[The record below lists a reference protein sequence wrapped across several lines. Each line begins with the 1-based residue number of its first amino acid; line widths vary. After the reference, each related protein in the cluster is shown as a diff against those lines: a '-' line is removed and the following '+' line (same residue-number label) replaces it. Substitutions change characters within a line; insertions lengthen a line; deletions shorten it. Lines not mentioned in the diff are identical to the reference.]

1 MTIADSVFPMDSVAS
16 CIQLPPEEENRI
28 VSELIKE
35 SELNLKDG
43 NVYFV
48 ISNRWFSRWQSY
60 VGSCVGML
68 SIDKQSSD
76 GQDAEMTHTKIAD
89 RPGPIDNS
97 DIISKGNNYDSNN
110 LDIHRMLEE
119 GADYVLVPEKVW
131 ERLLEWYKGGPALP
145 RKLISQGLEHKQY
158 SVEVYP
164 LSLKV
169 IDARDNSQSIVKL
182 SKKAT
187 IGELHEQ
194 VCKIKGVEQSKACIW
209 DYFNFKKHSLL
220 TISDQTLEEAN
231 LTMDQDI
238 LLEVSLE
245 RDPSSH
251 SGMDSMGNELALVPL
266 EPTRSSVS
274 IAGGPTMSNGHSTG
288 SSFNSYQGS
297 SVSSSLTN
305 MDDKCEVNRG
315 ERGGLAGLQN
325 LGNTCFM
332 NSSIQCLVHTPQLV
346 EYFLQDYS
354 EEINMDNPLG
364 MHGELALA
372 FGDLLRKLWS
382 SGRTAIAPRSFK
394 SKLARFAPQFSGYN
408 QHDSQELLA
417 FLLDGLHE
425 DLNRVKQKPYIE
437 MKDSDGRPDEEVA
450 SECWKNHMARNDS
463 LIVDVCQGQYK
474 STLVCPVCGKISIT
488 FDPFMYLSLPLPSTV
503 TRMMTV
509 TVFYC
514 DGSGLP
520 MPYTVS
526 VLKHGCCRD
535 LCQVLGTACCL
546 KSDEMLLLAEVYEH
560 KIYRYLENP
569 LEPLSSIKD
578 DEHIVAY
585 RVKSG
590 ARKKKLEIM
599 HRWLDKFKISHTKL
613 LFGASLFL
621 SHSLSLSSATLSL
634 SLSLSLVSLHTSL
647 SPSPSLPPSLSFVSP
662 PPLSLSPLSLLHL
675 SFSFHLPYL
684 SCTSAPISYPL
695 SSTPLLLFTL
705 LLYSS
710 PSFSHLLPSFSVS
723 VSLKR
728 IFLNY
733 FIQTNN
739 FKYKVSLSPISPA
752 HLHLSLTLFL
762 PHLSFSLRSFC
773 TPLPL
778 FHISFPPSPSLMK
791 GGDKKLF
798 GTPLVTY
805 LVEDP
810 QFGANIEASVHK
822 LLAPLRRAYSS
833 TKSHDGKEN
842 GFISSGSEEQ
852 SNISNTQSESQ
863 SLTFGN
869 KEQDGTSCGESSFQL
884 ALTNENC
891 LSCEP
896 IEKSSFIKSSQLIRV
911 FLDWTEKEHEVY
923 DASYLR
929 DLPEVHK
936 TVFTVK
942 KTKQE
947 AISLFSCLEAFL
959 TEEPLGPDDM
969 WYCPRCKEHRQA
981 TKKLD
986 LWKLPEILVFHLKRF
1001 SYSRY
1006 LKNKLDTFV
1015 NFPIHNLDLTKY
1027 VKSKDGQS
1035 YVYDLYAVS
1044 NHYGGLGGGHYT
1056 AYCKLI
1062 DDNKWCHFD
1071 DSHVTPVT
1079 EAEIKSSAAYVL
1091 FYQRVRSKG
1100 QMEGEASQLHTV

>member
-1 MTIADSVFPMDSVAS
+1 MFFASIEFAMTIADSVVPMDCVAS

-28 VSELIKE
+28 VSELVKE
-35 SELNLKDG
+35 SELNLKEG
-43 NVYFV
+43 NLYYV

-60 VGSCVGML
+60 VGPCVGML
-68 SIDKQSSD
+68 SIDKQPSD
-76 GQDAEMTHTKIAD
+76 GQGDMIHTKIAD

-97 DIISKGNNYDSNN
+97 DIISKENNCDSKNV
-110 LDIHRMLEE
+110 DIQRTLQE
-119 GADYVLVPEKVW
+119 GTDYILVPEKVW

-145 RKLISQGLEHKQY
+145 RKLISQGLGHKQY

-169 IDARDNSQSIVKL
+169 TDARDNSQSIVKL

-187 IGELHEQ
+187 IGELHEL
-194 VCKIKGVEQSKACIW
+194 VCKIKGVEPNKACIW
-209 DYFNFKKHSLL
+209 DYFNLNKHSML
-220 TISDQTLEEAN
+220 TVSDQTLEDAN

-238 LLEVSLE
+238 LLEVSLD
-245 RDPSSH
+245 RDRSSH

-266 EPTRSSVS
+266 EPPRSSVS

-288 SSFNSYQGS
+288 SSFNLYQES

-305 MDDKCEVNRG
+305 MNDKIDVNKG

-332 NSSIQCLVHTPQLV
+332 NSSIQCLVHTPPLV

-354 EEINMDNPLG
+354 DEINMDNPLG
-364 MHGELALA
+364 MRGELALA
-372 FGDLLRKLWS
+372 FGDLLRKLWY
-382 SGRTAIAPRSFK
+382 SGRIAIAPRAFK

-474 STLVCPVCGKISIT
+474 STLVCPICGKISIT
-488 FDPFMYLSLPLPSTV
+488 FDPFMYLSLPLPSTI
-503 TRMMTV
+503 TRTMTV

-514 DGSGLP
+514 DGSALP
-520 MPYTVS
+520 MPYTVT

-535 LCQVLGTACCL
+535 LCQALGAACCL

-569 LEPLSSIKD
+569 LESLNSIKD

-585 RVKSG
+585 RIKNG
-590 ARKKKLEIM
+590 ARKTKLEIM
-599 HRWLDKFKISHTKL
+599 HRWLD
-613 LFGASLFL
+613 
-621 SHSLSLSSATLSL
+621 
-634 SLSLSLVSLHTSL
+634 
-647 SPSPSLPPSLSFVSP
+647 
-662 PPLSLSPLSLLHL
+662 
-675 SFSFHLPYL
+675 
-684 SCTSAPISYPL
+684 
-695 SSTPLLLFTL
+695 
-705 LLYSS
+705 
-710 PSFSHLLPSFSVS
+710 
-723 VSLKR
+723 
-728 IFLNY
+728 N
-733 FIQTNN
+733 
-739 FKYKVSLSPISPA
+739 
-752 HLHLSLTLFL
+752 
-762 PHLSFSLRSFC
+762 
-773 TPLPL
+773 
-778 FHISFPPSPSLMK
+778 MK
-791 GGDKKLF
+791 GGDRKLF

-810 QFGANIEASVHK
+810 QFGASIETSVHK
-822 LLAPLRRAYSS
+822 MLAPLRKAYSS
-833 TKSHDGKEN
+833 SKSHDGKEN
-842 GFISSGSEEQ
+842 GFISVGDDEQ
-852 SNISNTQSESQ
+852 SNISNSQSESQ
-863 SLTFGN
+863 SLTIGS
-869 KEQDGTSCGESSFQL
+869 KEQEGTSCGESSFQL
-884 ALTNENC
+884 VLTNEGC

-896 IEKSSFIKSSQLIRV
+896 IEKASFIKPGQIVRV
-911 FLDWTEKEHEVY
+911 FIDWTDKEQELY

-936 TVFTVK
+936 TGFSVK
-942 KTKQE
+942 KTRQE

-1015 NFPIHNLDLTKY
+1015 NFPIHDLDLTKY
-1027 VKSKDGQS
+1027 VKSKDGES
-1035 YVYDLYAVS
+1035 YLYNLYAIS

-1071 DSHVTPVT
+1071 DSHVTTVT

-1100 QMEGEASQLHTV
+1100 QMEGDTSQVRTV